1 MSGAKSAPVP
11 GGLSTG
17 IGRAAVADP
26 SANPWGV
33 VLIADPAS
41 RAAGVN
47 TLAWFSDANVMVS
60 SIAAEVPL
68 WNIDPADEDQTARA
82 QHIAQL
88 GGRMVA
94 GGGASAADN
103 LAFTIPALAHLLT
116 GHATIPWA
124 GPLDDLL
131 TGAGEFPRQVR
142 GEYRGGDGTAPFGE
156 GEREAFV
163 EFLKTRGA

>member
-1 MSGAKSAPVP
+1 MSTAKSAPVP

-33 VLIADPAS
+33 VLVADPAS

-47 TLAWFSDANVMVS
+47 TLAWFIDANVMVS
-60 SIAAEVPL
+60 NIAAEVPL

-82 QHIAQL
+82 QHIAQQ

-103 LAFTIPALAHLLT
+103 LAFTIPALAHLLA
-116 GHATIPWA
+116 GHATISWA

-131 TGAGEFPRQVR
+131 TGDGEFPVQIR
-142 GEYRGGDGTAPFGE
+142 GEYRGGDGSAPLDQ
-156 GEREAFV
+156 GEREAFIA
-163 EFLKTRGA
+163 FLKTRGA